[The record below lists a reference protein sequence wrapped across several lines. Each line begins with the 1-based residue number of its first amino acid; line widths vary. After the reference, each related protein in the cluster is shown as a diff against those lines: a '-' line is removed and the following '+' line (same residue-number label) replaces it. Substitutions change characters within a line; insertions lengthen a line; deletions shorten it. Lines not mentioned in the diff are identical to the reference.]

1 MNVIY
6 LSGRGGG
13 GGIRFNKPNLGADH
27 LTFEGGVWVIS
38 EKIIV
43 QISRA
48 KTSCEEI
55 PSLKLNGIKLHN
67 KRSPYNQRSLL

>member
-1 MNVIY
+1 MDVIY
-6 LSGRGGG
+6 LSGAG
-13 GGIRFNKPNLGADH
+13 GGIRFNKPNTELRGRPFD
-27 LTFEGGVWVIS
+27 FWGGVWVIS

-55 PSLKLNGIKLHN
+55 PSLKWHKIA
-67 KRSPYNQRSLL
+67 